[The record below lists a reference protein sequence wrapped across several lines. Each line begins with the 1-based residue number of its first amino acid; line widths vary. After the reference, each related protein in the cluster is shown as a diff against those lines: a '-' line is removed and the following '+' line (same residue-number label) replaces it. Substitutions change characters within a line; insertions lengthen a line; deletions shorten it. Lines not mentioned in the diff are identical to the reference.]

1 MKPTLLVLVYLSQE
15 HRVLVSERFELLYSP
30 NEGLGTDRT
39 NGQAQI
45 HLRGK
50 DIRFVLTNGTNG
62 LLPTEIDGMPNLKL
76 ICTLGVGF
84 ENVAVD
90 CMAVPVVAAV

>member
-1 MKPTLLVLVYLSQE
+1 MKPTLLVVVYLSQE

-50 DIRFVLTNGTNG
+50 DIRFVLTNGTIASN
-62 LLPTEIDGMPNLKL
+62 
-76 ICTLGVGF
+76 
-84 ENVAVD
+84 
-90 CMAVPVVAAV
+90 